1 MEETYKTLK
10 TKVQNLMNELKD
22 LSENYKLKKFNI
34 EIVLNNTSN
43 NENITLKVD
52 EQNNLVV
59 NKTKGKEEP
68 KLTET
73 MSEGG
78 SLKTIS
84 SDNTLSTS
92 IFRTSVIDESENLK
106 TEDFDLSHNSLN
118 KNTRINSKDKIDN
131 LRGGFIKSKQVLE
144 KIDLSTSEQTM
155 SSTSELR
162 TTIKNIVG
170 LQGGNNLMSETSD
183 FKPTMKKEKISATSL
198 SATSDYKVGGNNN
211 NTYSATSL
219 SATSDYKVAGN
230 NNNTYSATSLSATS
244 GHKVGGNNTYSATS
258 LSATSEYKVEGNNN
272 TYSATSLSAT
282 SDYKVGGGN
291 NNTYSATS
299 LSATSGHKVEGGN
312 NNTYSATSL
321 SATSGHKVEGG
332 NIIYSASSDVN
343 NKFSA
348 TKMDIIKQK
357 IRELEFLSDKNVFSK
372 NKSQSGG
379 SRQPAINTDKF
390 KQMKETIGINSSS
403 TSSLCE

>member
-10 TKVQNLMNELKD
+10 TKVQNLMDELKD

-52 EQNNLVV
+52 EENNLVIS
-59 NKTKGKEEP
+59 KSKGKEEP

-78 SLKTIS
+78 SFKTIS

-92 IFRTSVIDESENLK
+92 IFKTSVIDESENLK

-118 KNTRINSKDKIDN
+118 KDTRINSKDKMDN
-131 LRGGFIKSKQVLE
+131 LRGGFIKSKQTLE

-183 FKPTMKKEKISATSL
+183 FKPNMKKERISATSL
-198 SATSDYKVGGNNN
+198 SATSDYKVGGNNTYSATSLSATSDYKVGGN

-219 SATSDYKVAGN
+219 SATSDYKV
-230 NNNTYSATSLSATS
+230 
-244 GHKVGGNNTYSATS
+244 GG
-258 LSATSEYKVEGNNN
+258 NN

-291 NNTYSATS
+291 NNIYSATS
-299 LSATSGHKVEGGN
+299 
-312 NNTYSATSL
+312 
-321 SATSGHKVEGG
+321 
-332 NIIYSASSDVN
+332 DVY
-343 NKFSA
+343 NKFNTS
-348 TKMDIIKQK
+348 KMDIIKQK
-357 IRELEFLSDKNVFSK
+357 LRELELSSDKNVFRK
-372 NKSQSGG
+372 NKLQSGG
-379 SRQPAINTDKF
+379 SRQSAINADKL
-390 KQMKETIGINSSS
+390 KQMKQTIGINSSS

>member
-10 TKVQNLMNELKD
+10 TKVENLMDELKD

-52 EQNNLVV
+52 EENNLVIA
-59 NKTKGKEEP
+59 KSKGKEEP

-78 SLKTIS
+78 SFKTIS

-92 IFRTSVIDESENLK
+92 IFKTSVIDESENLK
-106 TEDFDLSHNSLN
+106 TEDFDLSHNSIN
-118 KNTRINSKDKIDN
+118 KDTRINSKDKMDN
-131 LRGGFIKSKQVLE
+131 LRGGFIKSKKILE

-155 SSTSELR
+155 SSTSELK
-162 TTIKNIVG
+162 TTIKNIFG

-183 FKPTMKKEKISATSL
+183 FKPNMKKERISATSL
-198 SATSDYKVGGNNN
+198 SATSD
-211 NTYSATSL
+211 
-219 SATSDYKVAGN
+219 
-230 NNNTYSATSLSATS
+230 
-244 GHKVGGNNTYSATS
+244 
-258 LSATSEYKVEGNNN
+258 YKVEGNNN

-282 SDYKVGGGN
+282 SDYKVGG

-299 LSATSGHKVEGGN
+299 LSATSDYKVQGN
-312 NNTYSATSL
+312 NNIYSATSL
-321 SATSGHKVEGG
+321 SATSDYKVQANNNLYSATSLSATSDYKVGGG
-332 NIIYSASSDVN
+332 NNNLYSATSLSATSDYKVGGGNNMYSATSDVN
-343 NKFSA
+343 NKFGTS
-348 TKMDIIKQK
+348 KMDIIKQK
-357 IRELEFLSDKNVFSK
+357 LRELESSYDKNVFRK
-372 NKSQSGG
+372 NKLQSGG
-379 SRQPAINTDKF
+379 SRQPAINADKF